1 MSTRF
6 ELEDR
11 PVSTIRM
18 RFQLVQATCERKGRR
33 LVAKRVAG
41 NFGGT
46 IFVIDKKKEENR
58 RNYIKIK

>member
-1 MSTRF
+1 
-6 ELEDR
+6 
-11 PVSTIRM
+11 M

-46 IFVIDKKKEENR
+46 IFVIDKKKRGELTKLYKNKMKK
-58 RNYIKIK
+58 RNNFTLVTF